1 MWRAFRVIGRFRH
14 IDSFAPPWRK
24 IALGPPFWP
33 EERTGPM
40 SAVIPSDAR
49 PVILVVEDE
58 PDERFLAAELLEETG
73 FRVIEAETAE
83 RALAILNDRGDEV
96 SVVFSDV
103 RTPGPIGGFEL
114 ARIIGVTWPRVR
126 VLLTSGDAGDQPSDL
141 RVSATFI
148 PKPWR
153 AADILAWVEEA
164 AGRTDGSASGPDVI
178 GSPLRGN

>member
-1 MWRAFRVIGRFRH
+1 MSDVRPVSDVRPAK
-14 IDSFAPPWRK
+14 RK
-24 IALGPPFWP
+24 
-33 EERTGPM
+33 
-40 SAVIPSDAR
+40 

-58 PDERFLAAELLEETG
+58 PDERFLAAEMLEETG
-73 FRVIEAETAE
+73 FEVIEAETAE

-96 SVVFSDV
+96 NVVFSDV
-103 RTPGPIGGFEL
+103 RTPGTIGGFEL

-153 AADILAWVEEA
+153 AEDILAWVQEA
-164 AGRTDGSASGPDVI
+164 AGRPAGSGGPAVI
-178 GSPLRGN
+178 GPGGKLIPQN

>member
-1 MWRAFRVIGRFRH
+1 
-14 IDSFAPPWRK
+14 
-24 IALGPPFWP
+24 
-33 EERTGPM
+33 M
-40 SAVIPSDAR
+40 SAVTSSDAR

-83 RALAILNDRGDEV
+83 RALAILNDRADEV

-164 AGRTDGSASGPDVI
+164 AGRPDGARRGPDVI
-178 GSPLRGN
+178 GSPAGGA

>member
-1 MWRAFRVIGRFRH
+1 
-14 IDSFAPPWRK
+14 
-24 IALGPPFWP
+24 
-33 EERTGPM
+33 M
-40 SAVIPSDAR
+40 SVSRSPSSK

-58 PDERFLAAELLEETG
+58 PDERFLAASLLEETG
-73 FRVIEAETAE
+73 FDVIEAETAE
-83 RALAILNDRGDEV
+83 HALSILNDRADEV

-153 AADILAWVEEA
+153 ASDILAWVEENA
-164 AGRTDGSASGPDVI
+164 APRAGMPDAAI
-178 GSPLRGN
+178 LARSSDPS

>member
-1 MWRAFRVIGRFRH
+1 
-14 IDSFAPPWRK
+14 
-24 IALGPPFWP
+24 
-33 EERTGPM
+33 M
-40 SAVIPSDAR
+40 SAVTSSDAR

-83 RALAILNDRGDEV
+83 RALAILNDLAEEV

-164 AGRTDGSASGPDVI
+164 AGRPDGARPGPDVI
-178 GSPLRGN
+178 GSQASGA

>member
-1 MWRAFRVIGRFRH
+1 
-14 IDSFAPPWRK
+14 
-24 IALGPPFWP
+24 
-33 EERTGPM
+33 M
-40 SAVIPSDAR
+40 SAAPPSDAR

-58 PDERFLAAELLEETG
+58 PDERYLAAEMLEETG

-83 RALAILNDRGDEV
+83 RALAILQDRGNEV

-141 RVSATFI
+141 RMSATFI

-153 AADILAWVEEA
+153 AEDILAWVQEA
-164 AGRTDGSASGPDVI
+164 AGRSAETQTVPDVI
-178 GSPLRGN
+178 GLGWPETKIIVGKVET

>member
-1 MWRAFRVIGRFRH
+1 MS
-14 IDSFAPPWRK
+14 DP
-24 IALGPPFWP
+24 
-33 EERTGPM
+33 RTPGQK
-40 SAVIPSDAR
+40 
-49 PVILVVEDE
+49 PVILVVEDQ
-58 PDERFLAAELLEETG
+58 PDERFLAATLLEDTG
-73 FRVIEAETAE
+73 FSVIEAETAE
-83 RALAILNDRGDEV
+83 RALAILNDRGDDV

-153 AADILAWVEEA
+153 AEDILAWVEQA
-164 AGRTDGSASGPDVI
+164 AGRSPSGDAGPEVIGPGGKIMSGP
-178 GSPLRGN
+178 RET

>member
-1 MWRAFRVIGRFRH
+1 M
-14 IDSFAPPWRK
+14 
-24 IALGPPFWP
+24 
-33 EERTGPM
+33 
-40 SAVIPSDAR
+40 SDANPSGTK
-49 PVILVVEDE
+49 PVILVVEDQ
-58 PDERFLAAELLEETG
+58 PDERFLAATLLEETG
-73 FRVIEAETAE
+73 FTVIEAETAE
-83 RALAILNDRGDEV
+83 RALAILNDRAEEV

-153 AADILAWVEEA
+153 AQDILSWVEEA
-164 AGRTDGSASGPDVI
+164 AGRPDGSRGGPSVI
-178 GSPLRGN
+178 GPGGKIISREMET

>member
-1 MWRAFRVIGRFRH
+1 
-14 IDSFAPPWRK
+14 
-24 IALGPPFWP
+24 
-33 EERTGPM
+33 M
-40 SAVIPSDAR
+40 SAAPSLDAR

-58 PDERFLAAELLEETG
+58 PDERYLAAELLEETG
-73 FRVIEAETAE
+73 FQVIEAETAE
-83 RALAILNDRGDEV
+83 RALAILQDRADEV

-141 RVSATFI
+141 RMSATFI

-153 AADILAWVEEA
+153 AADILAWVQEA
-164 AGRTDGSASGPDVI
+164 AGRPTGADGGPDVI
-178 GSPLRGN
+178 GSGVPTSKIIAGGVET

>member
-1 MWRAFRVIGRFRH
+1 
-14 IDSFAPPWRK
+14 
-24 IALGPPFWP
+24 
-33 EERTGPM
+33 M
-40 SAVIPSDAR
+40 SAVTSSDER

-83 RALAILNDRGDEV
+83 RALAILNDRADEV

-164 AGRTDGSASGPDVI
+164 AGRPDGARCGPDVI
-178 GSPLRGN
+178 GSPAGGA

>member
-1 MWRAFRVIGRFRH
+1 M
-14 IDSFAPPWRK
+14 
-24 IALGPPFWP
+24 
-33 EERTGPM
+33 
-40 SAVIPSDAR
+40 SDANAPDR
-49 PVILVVEDE
+49 KPVILVVEDE
-58 PDERFLAAELLEETG
+58 PDERFLAASLLEETG
-73 FRVIEAETAE
+73 FAVIEAETADH
-83 RALAILNDRGDEV
+83 ALAILNDRADEV

-153 AADILAWVEEA
+153 AQDILAWVQEA
-164 AGRTDGSASGPDVI
+164 AGLPPGGGPSVI
-178 GSPLRGN
+178 GERRGD

>member
-1 MWRAFRVIGRFRH
+1 
-14 IDSFAPPWRK
+14 
-24 IALGPPFWP
+24 
-33 EERTGPM
+33 M
-40 SAVIPSDAR
+40 SAAPPSDAR

-58 PDERFLAAELLEETG
+58 PDERYLAAEMLEETG

-83 RALAILNDRGDEV
+83 RALAILQDRGNEV

-141 RVSATFI
+141 RMSATFI

-153 AADILAWVEEA
+153 AEDILAWVQEA
-164 AGRTDGSASGPDVI
+164 AGRSAATQTGPDVI
-178 GSPLRGN
+178 GLGWPETRIIVGKVET

>member
-1 MWRAFRVIGRFRH
+1 
-14 IDSFAPPWRK
+14 
-24 IALGPPFWP
+24 
-33 EERTGPM
+33 M
-40 SAVIPSDAR
+40 SAVNPSGAK

-58 PDERFLAAELLEETG
+58 PDERFLAAALLEETG
-73 FRVIEAETAE
+73 FSVIEAETAE
-83 RALAILNDRGDEV
+83 RALAILNEKDGAV

-153 AADILAWVEEA
+153 ASDILAWVEEA
-164 AGRTDGSASGPDVI
+164 AGRTPEQGPGIDRI
-178 GSPLRGN
+178 GGTSP

>member
-1 MWRAFRVIGRFRH
+1 
-14 IDSFAPPWRK
+14 
-24 IALGPPFWP
+24 
-33 EERTGPM
+33 
-40 SAVIPSDAR
+40 
-49 PVILVVEDE
+49 
-58 PDERFLAAELLEETG
+58 
-73 FRVIEAETAE
+73 
-83 RALAILNDRGDEV
+83 V

-153 AADILAWVEEA
+153 ASDILAWVEEA
-164 AGRTDGSASGPDVI
+164 AGRTPEQGPGIDRI
-178 GSPLRGN
+178 GGTSP

>member
-1 MWRAFRVIGRFRH
+1 
-14 IDSFAPPWRK
+14 
-24 IALGPPFWP
+24 
-33 EERTGPM
+33 M
-40 SAVIPSDAR
+40 SAVTSSDAR

-83 RALAILNDRGDEV
+83 RALAILNDRADEV

-114 ARIIGVTWPRVR
+114 ARIIGMTWPRVR

-164 AGRTDGSASGPDVI
+164 AGRPDGAKRGPDVI
-178 GSPLRGN
+178 GSPPTGA

>member
-1 MWRAFRVIGRFRH
+1 MSTAK
-14 IDSFAPPWRK
+14 PP
-24 IALGPPFWP
+24 G
-33 EERTGPM
+33 
-40 SAVIPSDAR
+40 AR

-58 PDERFLAAELLEETG
+58 PDERFLAAEMLEETG
-73 FRVIEAETAE
+73 FAVIEAETAE

-153 AADILAWVEEA
+153 ASDILAWVEEA
-164 AGRTDGSASGPDVI
+164 AGRPHDPNEGPAVI
-178 GSPLRGN
+178 GTPPGAGSKILS

>member
-1 MWRAFRVIGRFRH
+1 M
-14 IDSFAPPWRK
+14 
-24 IALGPPFWP
+24 
-33 EERTGPM
+33 
-40 SAVIPSDAR
+40 
-49 PVILVVEDE
+49 ILVVEDE

-83 RALAILNDRGDEV
+83 RALAILNDRADEV

-164 AGRTDGSASGPDVI
+164 AGRPDGAKRGPDVI
-178 GSPLRGN
+178 GSPTTGA

>member
-1 MWRAFRVIGRFRH
+1 
-14 IDSFAPPWRK
+14 
-24 IALGPPFWP
+24 
-33 EERTGPM
+33 M
-40 SAVIPSDAR
+40 SSTPPSDAR

-58 PDERFLAAELLEETG
+58 PDERYLAAELLEETG

-83 RALAILNDRGDEV
+83 RALAILNDHGDEV

-153 AADILAWVEEA
+153 AADILAWVQDA
-164 AGRTDGSASGPDVI
+164 AGHPAKARIGADVI
-178 GSPLRGN
+178 GTGTNGSRIIVGEAET

>member
-1 MWRAFRVIGRFRH
+1 
-14 IDSFAPPWRK
+14 
-24 IALGPPFWP
+24 
-33 EERTGPM
+33 M
-40 SAVIPSDAR
+40 SAVTSSDAR

-58 PDERFLAAELLEETG
+58 PDEHFLAAELLEETG

-83 RALAILNDRGDEV
+83 RALAILNDRADEV

-164 AGRTDGSASGPDVI
+164 AGRPDGVKRGPDVI
-178 GSPLRGN
+178 GSPTTGA